1 MAKTNSVAKS
11 KVSASK
17 SSINRIIE
25 DFTGTHSVDDI
36 TPKPIG
42 EEPVHIVETDIET
55 HDNTLIEELTMPA
68 TRIPDDNRDPLQK
81 KIDAHIKG
89 QNSQ

>member
-11 KVSASK
+11 KVSVSK
-17 SSINRIIE
+17 SSIKRKIE
-25 DFTGTHSVDDI
+25 DFAGTHSGDDI

-42 EEPVHIVETDIET
+42 EEPVRIVGTYIEAN
-55 HDNTLIEELTMPA
+55 DNTLIEELTMPA

-81 KIDAHIKG
+81 KIDALIKG

>member
-1 MAKTNSVAKS
+1 MAITNSVAKS

-17 SSINRIIE
+17 SSINRKIE
-25 DFTGTHSVDDI
+25 DFTGAHSGDDI

-42 EEPVHIVETDIET
+42 EEPAHIVEADIEAN
-55 HDNTLIEELTMPA
+55 DNTLIEEFSMPA
-68 TRIPDDNRDPLQK
+68 TRIPDDNRDHLQK
-81 KIDAHIKG
+81 KIDAFIKG

>member
-1 MAKTNSVAKS
+1 MAKSNSVAKS
-11 KVSASK
+11 KVSVSK
-17 SSINRIIE
+17 SSINRKIE
-25 DFTGTHSVDDI
+25 DFIGTHSGDDI

-42 EEPVHIVETDIET
+42 EEPVHIVESDIEAN
-55 HDNTLIEELTMPA
+55 DDTLIEKLTMPA

>member
-17 SSINRIIE
+17 SSINKIIE
-25 DFTGTHSVDDI
+25 DSTGIHSGDGI

-42 EEPVHIVETDIET
+42 GEPVRIVETDVDAN
-55 HDNTLIEELTMPA
+55 DNMLIEELTMPA
-68 TRIPDDNRDPLQK
+68 TRIPDDNRDSLQK
-81 KIDAHIKG
+81 KIDAFIKG

>member
-1 MAKTNSVAKS
+1 MAKTNPVAKS

-25 DFTGTHSVDDI
+25 DFAGAHSGDDI

-42 EEPVHIVETDIET
+42 EDPVHIVETDIET
-55 HDNTLIEELTMPA
+55 NDNMLIEELSMPA
-68 TRIPDDNRDPLQK
+68 TRIPDDNRDSLQK
-81 KIDAHIKG
+81 KIDALIKG

>member
-1 MAKTNSVAKS
+1 MAITNSVAKS

-17 SSINRIIE
+17 SSINRKIE
-25 DFTGTHSVDDI
+25 DFTGAHSGDDI

-42 EEPVHIVETDIET
+42 EEPAHIVEADIEAN
-55 HDNTLIEELTMPA
+55 DNTLIEDFSMPA

>member
-1 MAKTNSVAKS
+1 MAKTKLIAKS
-11 KVSASK
+11 KVCASNV
-17 SSINRIIE
+17 SIERKIE
-25 DFTGTHSVDDI
+25 CFTGAHSGDDI

-42 EEPVHIVETDIET
+42 GEPVHIVENDIEVN
-55 HDNTLIEELTMPA
+55 DNTLIEELSMPA

-81 KIDAHIKG
+81 KIDAFIKG